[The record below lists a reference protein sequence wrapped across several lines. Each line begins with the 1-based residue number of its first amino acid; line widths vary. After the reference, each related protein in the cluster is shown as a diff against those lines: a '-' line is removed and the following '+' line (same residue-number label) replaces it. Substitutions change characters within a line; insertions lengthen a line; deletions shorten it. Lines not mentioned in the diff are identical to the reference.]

1 MKTRTTQPAPAKQA
15 SQQRAAQNNV
25 EHPLLSLQRTIGNQ
39 AVSRLIQRVNVGTR
53 IGAAFTSVP
62 AGVLKPQLREN
73 KYWGA
78 DFNVAAS
85 FNPDRIAGKTDQE
98 FTTGE
103 YRQYIR
109 GYIKDNGQLV
119 KHTLYN
125 DKLLDPKKWNEDGNE
140 KEPPY
145 GHRSSKKGSQWD
157 RYKDEG
163 VNGSSYTA
171 TDKPSYPVNIGD
183 RVELSFEFRGVLV
196 KTDQKS
202 TIVDPQPLASSEW
215 SIKGWVKKTGTAKN
229 PTITTGDL

>member
-1 MKTRTTQPAPAKQA
+1 MRTRTNQPAPARQV
-15 SQQRAAQNNV
+15 SQVQAAQNNL

-39 AVSRLIQRVNVGTR
+39 AVSRLIQRVNAGDR

-62 AGVLKPQLREN
+62 AGALKPKLRDN
-73 KYWGA
+73 KFWGA
-78 DFNVAAS
+78 DFDVAAT

-109 GYIKDNGQLV
+109 GYIKDTGRMV
-119 KHTLYN
+119 THTLYN
-125 DKLLDPKKWNEDGNE
+125 NQVLDPKKWNEDGNE

-145 GHRSSKKGSQWD
+145 GHRFSKKASQWD

-183 RVELSFEFRGVLV
+183 RVEVSFEFRGQLV

-202 TIVDPQPLASSEW
+202 NIVDPQPLASSEW
-215 SIKGWVKKTGTAKN
+215 SIKGWVEKNGKAKN
-229 PTITTGDL
+229 PIITTGDL